1 MATPHSTLG
10 NASFPTTP
18 LDEAEAQDS
27 TLSQGAPAKTLF
39 GVLPIKRVIPTDV
52 HAVMDYTNS
61 AVFGAGAIMTSCP
74 EARLAGIVLGAAGA
88 SVSLMTDYRLSAA
101 KVIPIEAHEVID
113 HAWGLMAIAA
123 PFVLGYWKKAP
134 LVAAAHVFAG
144 ASTILA
150 SLFTDYRAYS
160 KRRR

>member
-10 NASFPTTP
+10 KTSFPTVP
-18 LDEAEAQDS
+18 LDNAQAPES

-39 GVLPIKRVIPTDV
+39 GVLPIKRVIPMDV
-52 HAVMDYTNS
+52 HSVMDYANS
-61 AVFGAGAIMTSCP
+61 AIYGAGALMTSCP
-74 EARLAGIVLGAAGA
+74 EARIAGLVLAGAGTG
-88 SVSLMTDYRLSAA
+88 VSLMTDYRLSL
-101 KVIPIEAHEVID
+101 KKIIPIEAHEVID

-134 LVAAAHVFAG
+134 VIAAAHVMTG
-144 ASTILA
+144 VGNIVA